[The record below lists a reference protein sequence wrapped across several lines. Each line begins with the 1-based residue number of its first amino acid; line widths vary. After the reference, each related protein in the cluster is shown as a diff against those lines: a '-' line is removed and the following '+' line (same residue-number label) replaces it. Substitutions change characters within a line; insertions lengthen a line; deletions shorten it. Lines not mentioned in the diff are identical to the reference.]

1 MPEKTRL
8 EDERKDIAMPPL
20 EEVSTEEKPV
30 ETEETPPRSS
40 SESSDP
46 ETPEAKETNTLNANT
61 LNVNTLDV
69 KPPTQQETNFKTLRA
84 NKDKLELER
93 NEALE
98 KLAKYEQQKADIKPQ
113 SAPTIQESDDYG
125 LGLGEDDLAEGKHLR
140 KINAHIKKLEE
151 QVKGYQQQSSEIGV
165 ETKIK
170 QQYPDFDKIVSKD
183 NIELLRSLHP
193 EIAQTINSSNDLYSK
208 AVSAYTMIKKLGIV
222 QEDNF
227 QQDRDLAQK
236 NAAKPKPLTSVSPQ
250 QGDSPLS
257 NANAFANGLTND
269 LKKQLYREMIE
280 SAKKS

>member
-1 MPEKTRL
+1 V
-8 EDERKDIAMPPL
+8 EDERKEIEMPPL
-20 EEVSTEEKPV
+20 EEAQSETVTEENKNPSGQFEGTPQV
-30 ETEETPPRSS
+30 TETES
-40 SESSDP
+40 SEVQSAP
-46 ETPEAKETNTLNANT
+46 PYETRTEEINTLN
-61 LNVNTLDV
+61 V
-69 KPPTQQETNFKTLRA
+69 KPPTQQEANFKTLRA
-84 NKDKLELER
+84 NKDKLEQER
-93 NEALE
+93 NEALA
-98 KLAKYEQQKADIKPQ
+98 KLAEYEKKRVAATP
-113 SAPTIQESDDYG
+113 PTLQESDDYG
-125 LGLGEDDLAEGKHLR
+125 LGLGEDDLAEGKHLK

-236 NAAKPKPLTSVSPQ
+236 NAAKPKPLTSASPQ

-257 NANAFANGLTND
+257 HANAFANGLTDD
-269 LKKQLYREMIE
+269 LKKQLYREMID